1 MTLLER
7 LTDFGLKKSKVK
19 VKVIKKT
26 ENTFSAISHKPVDPE
41 SSARYQIEAF
51 LEADLLTYI

>member
-7 LTDFGLKKSKVK
+7 LTGFGLKKSKVK
-19 VKVIKKT
+19 VKVIKKV
-26 ENTFSAISHKPVDPE
+26 ENTFSATSHELVDLE

>member
-19 VKVIKKT
+19 VKVIKKV
-26 ENTFSAISHKPVDPE
+26 ENTFSTISHEPVDLG
-41 SSARYQIEAF
+41 SSARYEIEAF
-51 LEADLLTYI
+51 LEAALLTYI